1 MAYPFSR
8 AVKGLG
14 LQALDYWIAGSNP
27 AQDMNV
33 LVSFVICSVRSGP
46 LRRADHSCRGLLPGL
61 CVSYCVR
68 CRNLKVRWARP
79 DLGCSDKAKWSLMR
93 AV

>member
-27 AQDMNV
+27 AQGMNV
-33 LVSFVICSVRSGP
+33 LVSFVICSVRSG
-46 LRRADHSCRGLLPGL
+46 LCDGLITRAEDFCRV
-61 CVSYCVR
+61 CVFLIVCDVETS
-68 CRNLKVRWARP
+68 K
-79 DLGCSDKAKWSLMR
+79 
-93 AV
+93 